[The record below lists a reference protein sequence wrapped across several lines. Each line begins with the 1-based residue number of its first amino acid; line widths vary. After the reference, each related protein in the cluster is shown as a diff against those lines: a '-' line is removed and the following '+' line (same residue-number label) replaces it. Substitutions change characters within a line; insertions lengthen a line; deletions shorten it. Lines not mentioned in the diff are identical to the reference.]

1 MKKKFRIGLIV
12 LAIVQII
19 ASVSHID
26 YSNFTWTKNLSSF
39 IGIIAMIFLII
50 TLIIQIRYD
59 KKQQAKLTD
68 NSR

>member
-1 MKKKFRIGLIV
+1 MKKKIRVGLIV
-12 LAIVQII
+12 LTIVLII
-19 ASVSHID
+19 VNFTHID

-39 IGIIAMIFLII
+39 IGIIAMISLII
-50 TLIIQIRYD
+50 SLIIQIRYD